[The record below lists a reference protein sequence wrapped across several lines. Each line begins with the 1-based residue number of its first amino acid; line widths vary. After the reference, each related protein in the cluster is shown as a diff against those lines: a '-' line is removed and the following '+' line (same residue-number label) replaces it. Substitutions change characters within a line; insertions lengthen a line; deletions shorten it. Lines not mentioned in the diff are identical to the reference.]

1 MKILAVYQTLLR
13 GVSSRARVIGFAVV
27 GLVEIAIAILLS
39 NADRFDPTSS
49 AVQIVDKFGLTL
61 IIPLAALVFGTAS
74 LGDPIEDGT
83 YVYLWLRPIRRW
95 QLTVAAY
102 LAALT
107 MVLPLAVL
115 PTVISGAIVDP
126 TPNMAVG
133 ALAASLLAAVAYCAV
148 FVLLGQVTQ
157 RSLIWGVAY
166 LLIFE
171 QFISRGG
178 KGLGFVAVHSHAVSV
193 LSKTVGDVDI
203 QLDYFSRPVAVGV
216 ALGFTVAWLVW
227 SSVQQNRMSVA

>member
-1 MKILAVYQTLLR
+1 M
-13 GVSSRARVIGFAVV
+13 
-27 GLVEIAIAILLS
+27 
-39 NADRFDPTSS
+39 
-49 AVQIVDKFGLTL
+49 
-61 IIPLAALVFGTAS
+61 
-74 LGDPIEDGT
+74 GDPIEDGT